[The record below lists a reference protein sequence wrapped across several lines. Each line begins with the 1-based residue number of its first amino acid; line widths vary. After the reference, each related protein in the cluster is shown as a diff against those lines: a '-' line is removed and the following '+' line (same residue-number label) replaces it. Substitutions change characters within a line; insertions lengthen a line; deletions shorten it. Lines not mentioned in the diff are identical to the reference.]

1 LTHRGRTWPGR
12 LEKDA
17 QFDDADA
24 NVADALDAAYRTK
37 YGRYA
42 ARIVNSV
49 LSPAARSAT
58 LELVPA

>member
-1 LTHRGRTWPGR
+1 VPG
-12 LEKDA
+12 LEADITVEDIGDA
-17 QFDDADA
+17 SAHVTADV
-24 NVADALDAAYRTK
+24 NDAYRTK